1 MCTVSGGC
9 SHHAR
14 VKLEGRIVTSFK
26 WKLNIN
32 WCMDDSPAQAME
44 NCLLQLVL
52 HGIELIIETVLECV
66 AVCVLAVM

>member
-1 MCTVSGGC
+1 
-9 SHHAR
+9 
-14 VKLEGRIVTSFK
+14 
-26 WKLNIN
+26 
-32 WCMDDSPAQAME
+32 MDDSPAQAME